1 MAKILEIVVYILF
14 AILSFHKF
22 FNDYIEINKEYGY
35 KIAIYISI
43 FFYLIFEKYG
53 HNITYVVIIGAF
65 TFIPSIVQ
73 NFSNSDEDEDE
84 NEDEAQNALEVMI
97 ATCNIMVIL
106 IKFGIIPLFVG

>member
-14 AILSFHKF
+14 AMLSFYKF

-35 KIAIYISI
+35 KIAIYIAI
-43 FFYLIFEKYG
+43 FFYLIFENYN

-84 NEDEAQNALEVMI
+84 SRNALEVMI
-97 ATCNIMVIL
+97 TTCNILVIL
-106 IKFGIIPLFVG
+106 IKFGIIPLFAG

>member
-1 MAKILEIVVYILF
+1 MARILEIVVYILF

-35 KIAIYISI
+35 KIAIYIAI

-53 HNITYVVIIGAF
+53 YNITYVVIIGTF

-84 NEDEAQNALEVMI
+84 DESRNALEVMI

>member
-1 MAKILEIVVYILF
+1 MARILEIVVYILF

-22 FNDYIEINKEYGY
+22 FNDYIDVEKEYRY

-53 HNITYVVIIGAF
+53 HNITYVVIIGVF

-84 NEDEAQNALEVMI
+84 DESRNALEVMI
-97 ATCNIMVIL
+97 TTCNGLVIL
-106 IKFGIIPLFVG
+106 IKFGISPLFAG

>member
-1 MAKILEIVVYILF
+1 MARILEIVVYILF

-35 KIAIYISI
+35 KIAIYIAI

-53 HNITYVVIIGAF
+53 HNITYIVIIGAF
-65 TFIPSIVQ
+65 IFIPSMVE

-84 NEDEAQNALEVMI
+84 SRNSLEVML
-97 ATCNIMVIL
+97 ATCNILVIL
-106 IKFGIIPLFVG
+106 IKFGIIPLFAG

>member
-1 MAKILEIVVYILF
+1 MARILEIVVYILF
-14 AILSFHKF
+14 AMLSFYKF

-35 KIAIYISI
+35 KIAIYIAI
-43 FFYLIFEKYG
+43 FFYLIFENYN

-65 TFIPSIVQ
+65 TFIPSMVE
-73 NFSNSDEDEDE
+73 SNSDEDEDE
-84 NEDEAQNALEVMI
+84 SRNALEVMI

>member
-1 MAKILEIVVYILF
+1 MARILEIVVYILF

-35 KIAIYISI
+35 KIAIYIAI

-53 HNITYVVIIGAF
+53 HNITYVVIIGTF

-84 NEDEAQNALEVMI
+84 DESRNALEVMI

>member
-1 MAKILEIVVYILF
+1 MARILEIVVYILF

-22 FNDYIEINKEYGY
+22 FNDYIDVEKEYLY
-35 KIAIYISI
+35 KIAIYIAI
-43 FFYLIFEKYG
+43 FFYLIFENYG
-53 HNITYVVIIGAF
+53 HHNITYVVIIGAF

-73 NFSNSDEDEDE
+73 NFSNSD
-84 NEDEAQNALEVMI
+84 EDEAQNALEVMI